1 MLRYWQ
7 DRIDNSIDLLAKLVE
22 DKHIRVRLEAVLAC
36 GFSSS
41 ERAPEVALQAAKFTM
56 DLGIQ
61 KALDDTM
68 NFFERSRSTR
78 PPSTRR

>member
-7 DRIDNSIDLLAKLVE
+7 GRIDNSIDLLAELVE
-22 DKHIRVRLEAVLAC
+22 DEHIRVRLEAVLAC
-36 GFSSS
+36 GFSPS
-41 ERAPEVALQAAKFTM
+41 ERAREVALQAAKFTM
-56 DLGIQ
+56 DPGMQ

-78 PPSTRR
+78 P